1 MLPKQEMTM
10 KALAFVSIILLA
22 MSGATAKSVTAQPVE
37 VAAANFQAMQAD
49 MTLQRIC
56 MRCPAGG

>member
-1 MLPKQEMTM
+1 M

-56 MRCPAGG
+56 MRCPVGG